1 MHFRRTGRIR
11 TIFLAEG
18 EGFEPS
24 MTLPPYTLSRRAS
37 STTPAPLLVAPY
49 IITSFCLPAKA
60 SAYDYGAPQPIHFA
74 TFFTGFLSGAVVWCF
89 LMAAL
94 VSWGRQWMTAT
105 FFRFLSAA
113 CGLVLFYFAFQLG
126 AQMLQTFI

>member
-60 SAYDYGAPQPIHFA
+60 SAYDYGAPLKI
-74 TFFTGFLSGAVVWCF
+74 
-89 LMAAL
+89 
-94 VSWGRQWMTAT
+94 
-105 FFRFLSAA
+105 
-113 CGLVLFYFAFQLG
+113 
-126 AQMLQTFI
+126 QTKRLNFGKHKLHYTKILRTVRNI